1 MKIEE
6 ENVGDGEDKA
16 EPIKSKEIVETKS
29 AARPKQRVNSNICY
43 CDRAPGSSRNVATKP
58 HIKASYCVE
67 SSESSKA
74 ANAAVNKSNV
84 MTTRGITS
92 GDKLSPVA
100 KYPGRGDKTSKTRD
114 TGYKGDDVF
123 TILRESLPRPRAAG
137 DSLQRSIFSCVSSPR
152 KAKSSVIIE
161 EISSDGTCDKPRKS
175 RDPDKATKV
184 EQKKERGSLREEKDP
199 LEEKSRAKKNE
210 ESISSVKENKAN
222 NNLTSNKPQI
232 INENRKGTAKCEMD
246 VQV

>member
-6 ENVGDGEDKA
+6 ENISDDEDKVG
-16 EPIKSKEIVETKS
+16 PIKSKETVETKC

-74 ANAAVNKSNV
+74 ANAATNKSNA
-84 MTTRGITS
+84 MTTRAAAS

-100 KYPGRGDKTSKTRD
+100 KDPARWDKTSKTRD
-114 TGYKGDDVF
+114 ATDKGDDVF
-123 TILRESLPRPRAAG
+123 TIRRDWLSRPYVVRDG
-137 DSLQRSIFSCVSSPR
+137 PQKSIFSCVSSSR
-152 KAKSSVIIE
+152 KERKSSVIIE
-161 EISSDGTCDKPRKS
+161 ELPSDGTCDKPRGI
-175 RDPDKATKV
+175 RDPDKARMAT
-184 EQKKERGSLREEKDP
+184 QKETENWREERDP
-199 LEEKSRAKKNE
+199 LTRSSADKNK
-210 ESISSVKENKAN
+210 ESILIPVKENKTK
-222 NNLTSNKPQI
+222 NNLTCNKTQVV
-232 INENRKGTAKCEMD
+232 NGSRKKSDKFEMD

>member
-6 ENVGDGEDKA
+6 ENISDGEDKA
-16 EPIKSKEIVETKS
+16 EPIKSKETVETKS

-74 ANAAVNKSNV
+74 ANAAANKSNA
-84 MTTRGITS
+84 MTTHAAAS

-100 KYPGRGDKTSKTRD
+100 KDPGRADKTSKTRD
-114 TGYKGDDVF
+114 AGDKGDDVF
-123 TILRESLPRPRAAG
+123 TIRRDSLPRPRAVR
-137 DSLQRSIFSCVSSPR
+137 DSLQKSIFSCLSSPR
-152 KAKSSVIIE
+152 KGKSSVIIE
-161 EISSDGTCDKPRKS
+161 ELPSDGTCDKPRKR
-175 RDPDKATKV
+175 RDTDKATAETKRV
-184 EQKKERGSLREEKDP
+184 TGGLREEKDP
-199 LEEKSRAKKNE
+199 PIRELRADKNK
-210 ESISSVKENKAN
+210 ESIPLVKESKAKD
-222 NNLTSNKPQI
+222 NLTRNKSQI
-232 INENRKGTAKCEMD
+232 TNESRKESDKFEID